1 MKTLKI
7 HSPIWS
13 SMSIGI
19 AHFRVSDD
27 LKIQILYKD
36 KYGNRKFPDT
46 YFMSKEKIITYPT
59 KIIHKNIRLYIIP
72 IKDLEIIKNE

>member
-13 SMSIGI
+13 TMSIGI

-27 LKIQILYKD
+27 LKIEILWKD
-36 KYGNRKFPDT
+36 KYGNRKFPNF
-46 YFMSKEKIITYPT
+46 YFMKKEKIMTYPT
-59 KIIHKNIRLYIIP
+59 KIIHNGIKLFIIP
-72 IKDLEIIKNE
+72 IKDLEVIK

>member
-1 MKTLKI
+1 MKTFKI
-7 HSPIWS
+7 KSPIWS

-27 LKIQILYKD
+27 LKIEILWKD

-46 YFMSKEKIITYPT
+46 YFMKKEKIITYPT
-59 KIIHKNIRLYIIP
+59 KIIHNRIKLYIIP
-72 IKDLEIIKNE
+72 IKNLEILK